1 VRFPSYLVQVHDE
14 DNLCKVGDVV
24 RFEACRPMSK
34 SKRFVVKTIAG
45 AAVYPDGVDGVGLK
59 AK

>member
-1 VRFPSYLVQVHDE
+1 VQVHDE